1 MSFSAETKNELTR
14 IDSDIQAVNL
24 AELAGIVR
32 LSGSIQ
38 IAGFKKM
45 NLKIITEL
53 NSIARK
59 VFKLLKHDFNINT
72 TIAVNKNQMLKRNNS
87 YVLTELN
94 SIARKVFKLLK
105 HDFNINTTIAV
116 NKNQMLKRNNSYV
129 LTVKS
134 DMGAEKL
141 LKELGVLEKGEGFF
155 PKNDIAEE
163 LIATDEQKRAFIR
176 GAFLGGGSA
185 EKLLKELGVL
195 EKGEGFFPKNDIAEE
210 LIATDEQKRAFIRG
224 AFLGGGSI
232 SDPEK
237 NYHLEFVTN
246 NLEFAQ
252 SLYHLEFVTN
262 NLEFAQSLRD
272 LINSFDFN
280 SKIVA
285 RKNNY
290 VVYIKESEQI
300 SDLLSLIGAHNALL
314 KLQNVKIVKEM
325 RNNVNRIVNCETA
338 NLTKA
343 VNAAV
348 LLKLQNVKIV
358 KEMRNNVNRIVNC
371 ETANLTKAVN
381 AAVKQ
386 VENIR
391 IIEETIGIKK
401 LPENLQQIALLRVE
415 NEELTLKELGEML
428 TPPVGKS
435 GVNYRLKRIQEI
447 ADNLREKYNIE

>member
-87 YVLTELN
+87 YVLT
-94 SIARKVFKLLK
+94 
-105 HDFNINTTIAV
+105 
-116 NKNQMLKRNNSYV
+116 
-129 LTVKS
+129 VKS

-141 LKELGVLEKGEGFF
+141 LKELGVLEKGDGFF

-163 LIATDEQKRAFIR
+163 LIATE
-176 GAFLGGGSA
+176 
-185 EKLLKELGVL
+185 
-195 EKGEGFFPKNDIAEE
+195 
-210 LIATDEQKRAFIRG
+210 EQKRAFIRG

-246 NLEFAQ
+246 NM
-252 SLYHLEFVTN
+252 
-262 NLEFAQSLRD
+262 EFAQSLRD

-300 SDLLSLIGAHNALL
+300 SDLLSLI
-314 KLQNVKIVKEM
+314 V
-325 RNNVNRIVNCETA
+325 
-338 NLTKA
+338 LT
-343 VNAAV
+343 V
-348 LLKLQNVKIV
+348 LF
-358 KEMRNNVNRIVNC
+358 
-371 ETANLTKAVN
+371 
-381 AAVKQ
+381 
-386 VENIR
+386 
-391 IIEETIGIKK
+391 
-401 LPENLQQIALLRVE
+401 
-415 NEELTLKELGEML
+415 
-428 TPPVGKS
+428 
-435 GVNYRLKRIQEI
+435 
-447 ADNLREKYNIE
+447 